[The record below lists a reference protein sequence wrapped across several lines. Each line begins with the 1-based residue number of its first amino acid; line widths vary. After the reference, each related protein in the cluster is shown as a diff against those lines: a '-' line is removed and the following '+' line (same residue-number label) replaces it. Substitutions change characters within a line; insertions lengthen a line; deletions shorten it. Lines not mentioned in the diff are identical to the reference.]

1 MNLSANLHG
10 QRALVTGASSGGFGR
25 YFAQLLAQ
33 SGAHVTVTARRLEPL
48 DALVEEIIASGGSAD
63 AAQLDVAQL
72 DNVKEVLRA
81 RDPFDIVVN
90 NAGVDVAKPIL
101 EQTEQDYDY
110 VMGVNLK
117 GVWNIGVETA
127 RAMQQSQKRGTII
140 NIASITGMHP
150 INRLTPYATSKSAV
164 IHMTKQM
171 ALELAPFG
179 IRVNAIS
186 PGYFESDMTRD
197 YFETD
202 RGKETIE
209 RIPMRRLGDYES
221 LGGVLLL
228 LASDASA
235 FMTGSVIAVDGGHLI
250 NSL

>member
-1 MNLSANLHG
+1 
-10 QRALVTGASSGGFGR
+10 
-25 YFAQLLAQ
+25 
-33 SGAHVTVTARRLEPL
+33 
-48 DALVEEIIASGGSAD
+48 
-63 AAQLDVAQL
+63 
-72 DNVKEVLRA
+72 
-81 RDPFDIVVN
+81 
-90 NAGVDVAKPIL
+90 
-101 EQTEQDYDY
+101 
-110 VMGVNLK
+110 
-117 GVWNIGVETA
+117 
-127 RAMQQSQKRGTII
+127 
-140 NIASITGMHP
+140 
-150 INRLTPYATSKSAV
+150 
-164 IHMTKQM
+164 MTKQM